1 MAYVQSIGNASV
13 PREGSKSVL
22 LPFAFASGTQTLQE
36 NISLASFN
44 MSCVQSMLIDNSQ
57 CPYATTVTL
66 TATGQNVVTSANSQ
80 QIVPVISNAVAFNLI
95 VYIAGPSNC
104 VVNVSL
110 MTCYVPPA
118 QWSSNPGSASPG
130 GLNLQYIVLTSGTSW
145 TVPAN
150 WMANGSQILGI
161 GAGGNGAYSSG
172 AGGSGTGGD
181 CAFVVN
187 AALTP
192 GASIPYQIGLGGGSV
207 GAGTGPT
214 ANTWFENAA
223 TLIAA
228 GGASASGT
236 SSGAASSGANSV
248 GAVIHRGGA
257 GFSGGGGG
265 GAGGFYGVGA
275 AGSYLAGG
283 NADASQG
290 GAGGGLAAAPGGN
303 GTEFAGIGSG
313 GGGGPGSPAGQNGG
327 LYGGAGSGNN
337 ELSTAGSGANG
348 VIIISYYHT

>member
-22 LPFAFASGTQTLQE
+22 LPFAFASGAQTLQE

-95 VYIAGPSNC
+95 VYIAGPSTC

-110 MTCYVPPA
+110 MNCYVPPA
-118 QWSSNPGSASPG
+118 QWSSNPGSVSPG

-145 TVPAN
+145 TVPTN
-150 WMANGSQILGI
+150 WMANGSQILAI
-161 GAGGNGAYSSG
+161 GAGGSGGYNLG

-181 CAFVVN
+181 CAFIVN

-192 GASIPYQIGLGGGSV
+192 GASIPYQIGLAGGSV
-207 GAGTGPT
+207 GAGPGPT

-228 GGASASGT
+228 GGASASGS

-248 GAVIHRGGA
+248 GAVINHGGA
-257 GFSGGGGG
+257 GFSGGGGGGG

-275 AGSYLAGG
+275 AGSALAGG

-290 GAGGGLAAAPGGN
+290 GAGGGSAAPGGS
-303 GTEFAGIGSG
+303 GTEFAGVGSG
-313 GGGGPGSPAGQNGG
+313 GGGGPAGQNGG
-327 LYGGAGSGNN
+327 LYGGAGSGNKGS
-337 ELSTAGSGANG
+337 STVGSGANG